1 MKFDKVFSV
10 ISRINQT
17 AIFLF
22 ILSIALLLLV
32 LIGSELL
39 DGRKPHAGEIAV
51 SEKKPG
57 GEDKKILSFG
67 GFHRISGTDVMTAD
81 ISERHPSIGT
91 YDSGRNDKVKN
102 VIFISTKENK
112 AHLLFPHSNYR
123 ILSSGTV
130 TIGGR
135 YGDNEG
141 DAARAFSY
149 QFVKDDTNKDQEL
162 NEEDTQTMG
171 LAYPDGTGAVD
182 ILNGFDH
189 LISTEA
195 LDASTLSVIYQKGDK
210 VISAHYSLRTLKLI
224 SSTVI
229 TDLLVLNPHG

>member
-1 MKFDKVFSV
+1 MKFDKAFS
-10 ISRINQT
+10 IIGRINQT
-17 AIFLF
+17 AVFMF
-22 ILSIALLLLV
+22 ILTIVLALLV
-32 LIGSELL
+32 GFGRELIEGS
-39 DGRKPHAGEIAV
+39 KPQAGEIAV
-51 SEKKPG
+51 AEKKPG

-81 ISERHPSIGT
+81 ISERHPSLGP
-91 YDSGRNDKVKN
+91 YDSTRNDKVKN

-112 AHLLFPHSNYR
+112 AHLLFPHSNYH

-141 DAARAFSY
+141 DAARAFTY
-149 QFVKDDTNKDQEL
+149 QFIKADTNNDQLL
-162 NEEDTQTMG
+162 NEEDSQTVG

-182 ILNGFDH
+182 ILDDIDH

-210 VISAHYSLRTLKLI
+210 VISAQYSLKTLKLI

>member
-51 SEKKPG
+51 SEKKLG

-67 GFHRISGTDVMTAD
+67 SFHRISGTSVMTAD
-81 ISERHPSIGT
+81 ISERHASISA
-91 YDSGRNDKVKN
+91 YESDSKENVKN
-102 VIFISTKENK
+102 VVFISTKENK
-112 AHLLFPHSNYR
+112 AHMLFPHSNYR
-123 ILSSGTV
+123 ILSSKSVSVGT
-130 TIGGR
+130 G
-135 YGDNEG
+135 YSESDP
-141 DAARAFSY
+141 ALAFTY
-149 QFVKDDTNKDQEL
+149 HFVKADTNKDQEL
-162 NEEDTQTMG
+162 NEEDSQTLG
-171 LAYPDGTGAVD
+171 LAYADGSGAVEVLKD
-182 ILNGFDH
+182 FDH
-189 LISTEA
+189 LISSEA

-210 VISAHYSLRTLKLI
+210 VISAHYSLRSLKLI
-224 SSTVI
+224 SSIVI

>member
-51 SEKKPG
+51 SEKKLG

-67 GFHRISGTDVMTAD
+67 SFHRISGTSVMTAD
-81 ISERHPSIGT
+81 ISERHASISA
-91 YDSGRNDKVKN
+91 YESDSKENVKN
-102 VIFISTKENK
+102 VVFISTKENK
-112 AHLLFPHSNYR
+112 AHMLFPHSNYR
-123 ILSSGTV
+123 ILSSKSVSVGT
-130 TIGGR
+130 G
-135 YGDNEG
+135 YSESDP
-141 DAARAFSY
+141 ARAFTY

-162 NEEDTQTMG
+162 NEEDSQTLG
-171 LAYPDGTGAVD
+171 LAYADGTGTVE
-182 ILNGFDH
+182 ILKDFDH
-189 LISTEA
+189 LISSEA

-210 VISAHYSLRTLKLI
+210 VISAHYSLRSLKLI
-224 SSTVI
+224 SSIVI

>member
-1 MKFDKVFSV
+1 MKFDKAFSV
-10 ISRINQT
+10 IGRINQS
-17 AIFLF
+17 AAFLF
-22 ILSIALLLLV
+22 ILSLILLLV
-32 LIGSELL
+32 FGIGSELL
-39 DGRKPHAGEIAV
+39 NSRKPHAGEIAV
-51 SEKKPG
+51 SEKQPG

-81 ISERHPSIGT
+81 ISERQASIAP
-91 YDSGRNDKVKN
+91 YERASNEKVKN

-141 DAARAFSY
+141 DAARAFTY
-149 QFVKDDTNKDQEL
+149 QFVKNDTNKDQEL
-162 NEEDTQTMG
+162 NEEDIQTMG

-189 LISTEA
+189 LIATEA

-210 VISAHYSLRTLKLI
+210 VISANYSLRTLKLI
-224 SSTVI
+224 STTVI
-229 TDLLVLNPHG
+229 TDLLVLNTHG